1 MDKRDIPS
9 PGEFYRHF
17 KGNMYQIIAI
27 ATDTESREKLVIY
40 QALYGDYG
48 IYARTLSMFLSPV
61 DRSKYP
67 LVTSKWRFERV
78 EINKSTSAEVETQ
91 PPVADKKTPIAS
103 NPVTPVEPANEQ
115 TPSKPHFDMLDAD
128 ELFNQF
134 LDTDDFSEKRM
145 ILRAAA
151 PKLTRRMVN
160 TIAMSLDLV
169 PEEKDLDEDI
179 RRIDEYIS
187 LRIHFEG
194 RTKM

>member
-1 MDKRDIPS
+1 
-9 PGEFYRHF
+9 
-17 KGNMYQIIAI
+17 
-27 ATDTESREKLVIY
+27 
-40 QALYGDYG
+40 
-48 IYARTLSMFLSPV
+48 
-61 DRSKYP
+61 
-67 LVTSKWRFERV
+67 
-78 EINKSTSAEVETQ
+78 
-91 PPVADKKTPIAS
+91 
-103 NPVTPVEPANEQ
+103 
-115 TPSKPHFDMLDAD
+115 MLDAD
-128 ELFNQF
+128 ELFHQF